1 MVNVLILQTQ
11 WCKLKNDGGERS
23 SVFWQCETLWS
34 DSPDT
39 NVLEEAVARRRVV
52 GGSQVLVG
60 VVLALAVGRRFQEGQ
75 LLAAARQLQDLLAQV
90 QAALWRVICFTSST
104 KIWDISSSL
113 QSLQSEKGK
122 HEIVSFFRWFA
133 AFSVFC
139 RWQWKVFWFRM
150 QKT

>member
-39 NVLEEAVARRRVV
+39 NVTRLAAATGPDLEEAVARRRVV

-60 VVLALAVGRRFQEGQ
+60 VVLALAVGRSFQEGQ
-75 LLAAARQLQDLLAQV
+75 LVAAARQLQDLLAQV
-90 QAALWRVICFTSST
+90 QAALWGIICSTSST
-104 KIWDISSSL
+104 KIRKNLWEPSSFTFNKL
-113 QSLQSEKGK
+113 RRENMK
-122 HEIVSFFRWFA
+122 
-133 AFSVFC
+133 
-139 RWQWKVFWFRM
+139 
-150 QKT
+150 